1 MKKEE
6 YVAAAMAEM
15 NRYIFVKTVLNDSK
29 LVFEHIGDSEHLRC
43 EDSEIKEILR
53 AIVAS
58 MAERFDAQLKTVYAV
73 FANCDGAVIDEFPT
87 YRMART
93 MLKILEEQDKM
104 NGMYEPNFYGI
115 EKIDNVTGK
124 IEILEPSEE

>member
-15 NRYIFVKTVLNDSK
+15 NRYTFVRTVLDISK
-29 LVFEHIGDSEHLRC
+29 LAFERIGDSERLRC

-53 AIVAS
+53 AVVAS
-58 MAERFDAQLKTVYAV
+58 MAEQFDAQLKTVYAV
-73 FANCDGAVIDEFPT
+73 FANCDGVIIDEFST
-87 YRMART
+87 HCMART
-93 MLKILEEQDKM
+93 MLKIREEQDKM